1 MIFVTTGTQL
11 PFDRLLKAVD
21 ALAARFPADE
31 FIVQVKKENYT
42 VTSTNISVV
51 EFIAPSEF
59 DSYVQKASLIIS
71 HAGIGTMVAA
81 AEAGKPLILFPRV
94 ASLKEHR
101 NDHQLATCN
110 MLRDSLALNIANTSD
125 ELFILMEHY
134 KKNELRPMQVIS
146 QYASPQLVQSIRNFI
161 LIPNDE
167 RQTTQSPVQLNPSA
181 IVETK
186 T

>member
-11 PFDRLLKAVD
+11 PFDRLLQAVD
-21 ALAARFPADE
+21 DLAAKYPEED

-42 VTSTNISVV
+42 ATSTNISVV

-59 DSYVQKASLIIS
+59 DSYIQKASLIIS

-110 MLRDSLALNIANTSD
+110 MLRDSLALNIVNSVD
-125 ELFILMEHY
+125 ELFILMEY
-134 KKNELRPMQVIS
+134 FKKNQLKPMQVIS
-146 QYASPQLVQSIRNFI
+146 PYASPQLVQSIRNFI
-161 LIPNDE
+161 LMPE
-167 RQTTQSPVQLNPSA
+167 EELQTTQTPVQLNASA
-181 IVETK
+181 VIETK
-186 T
+186 S